1 MIDLLGLSEEKATE
15 ILSAQGLPWMTEV
28 TAPPRK
34 PLDDGYFR
42 VVKQELIGGIY
53 RLTLCKVP
61 DHFR

>member
-15 ILSAQGLPWMTEV
+15 LLSVQGLSWITEF

-34 PLDDGYFR
+34 PLDEGYYR
-42 VVKQELIGGIY
+42 VVKQELIEGRY
-53 RLTLCKVP
+53 KLTLCKVS